1 MQVEPHKFIEIL
13 WMKKLTFDEQSLT
26 NSDLQEI
33 FGHCLFHEILNKVA
47 LLWSKLST
55 SEPSISPEESAE

>member
-1 MQVEPHKFIEIL
+1 
-13 WMKKLTFDEQSLT
+13 MKKLTFDEQSLT

-55 SEPSISPEESAE
+55 SEPSISPEESAG